1 MIVEPSN
8 VDGTQHAFKLLI
20 NDEEGEFEKQD
31 SQPSRKAL
39 ALWELI

>member
-8 VDGTQHAFKLLI
+8 VGSTQHAFKLLI

-31 SQPSRKAL
+31 SQLSRKAL
-39 ALWELI
+39 ALWGLI